1 MPQSATPLS
10 RAMPSGVF
18 TLAEQPSVTVI
29 IDDHRRFHELQE
41 PPPGRNRTPRAP
53 YTCGPELRLGARLRR
68 FHEVSEVSTKPR
80 APGKWGAGILR
91 PHRAVTPPVNQRG
104 RIWARARCSLSR
116 RLARN

>member
-41 PPPGRNRTPRAP
+41 PRPEGRGPGCSVHMRSRTALGGEVCVDSMKFPPRCQRNP
-53 YTCGPELRLGARLRR
+53 
-68 FHEVSEVSTKPR
+68 K
-80 APGKWGAGILR
+80 PGK
-91 PHRAVTPPVNQRG
+91 VG
-104 RIWARARCSLSR
+104 R
-116 RLARN
+116 RNPASTSGNHATFESAWEDLGTR